1 MPRMQDRSDLA
12 RAFEPLHN
20 RRFTSGCLTTLAVWA
35 VVAFGLWS
43 TLPSAGPRGQ
53 EAWPFRAGLV
63 VLAGGAFTV
72 VVMSVWGL
80 VFPYR
85 PIVQGSG
92 LPRVTRRGRIVAV
105 GEPLRA
111 PLSGT
116 PCVAYRYTLSRRHRR
131 SSGHW
136 TTMWVHAGAGSVPW
150 ALQQCQG
157 PALSVNTVVHI
168 AEPSQELEGPTML
181 ERARR
186 WVAGTAFEPRAGA
199 VGGIELSLA
208 LLADMKDVELTA
220 VQPYRRDWVNSQD
233 DPDAPPI
240 EHWEEAVLPVGA
252 TATVVGHLR
261 QGKHFVVPPEAIEPI
276 RAATTEA
283 GQQAL
288 AEIPDETLPA
298 GDAPQRAPVSQVLVA
313 LVLFGGIGAGV
324 LALAWHLR

>member
-1 MPRMQDRSDLA
+1 MQDPSDLA
-12 RAFEPLHN
+12 RAFKPLHN
-20 RRFTSGCLTTLAVWA
+20 RRLASGCLSALAVWA
-35 VVAFGLWS
+35 VIAIGLWLK
-43 TLPSAGPRGQ
+43 LPPAGPAGRDI
-53 EAWPFRAGLV
+53 WPFRAGMVL
-63 VLAGGAFTV
+63 LAGGAFTV
-72 VVMSVWGL
+72 VAMSVWGL
-80 VFPYR
+80 VVPYR
-85 PIVQGSG
+85 PIHPGSG
-92 LPRVTRRGRIVAV
+92 QPRVTRRGRIVAV

-150 ALQQCQG
+150 ALQQSQG

-168 AEPSQELEGPTML
+168 AEPSQELEGPAML

-186 WVAGTAFEPRAGA
+186 WVATTTFEPRAGA
-199 VGGIELSLA
+199 IGGIELSLA

-220 VQPYRRDWVNSQD
+220 GQPYRRDWVNNGD
-233 DPDAPPI
+233 DTDAPPI
-240 EHWEEAVLPVGA
+240 EQWEEAVLPVGA

-261 QGKHFVVPPEAIEPI
+261 QGKNFVVPPEAIEPI

-283 GQQAL
+283 GQSAL

-298 GDAPQRAPVSQVLVA
+298 GDEPQRASISQVLVA